1 MDADNVRGRSP
12 LRMNTRPATLRP
24 QFAFTLIELITVIAI
39 IAILMGL
46 LFPAMSGA
54 RESARRSKASSVV
67 RSIVNATKNY
77 ANDYGKFP
85 PVKDALTESGG
96 DSSGGNKS
104 EGNSYYSFGDKEDG
118 KCKVDNDQ
126 LFDVLRAI
134 NKEPNDDHKLNRRQQ
149 KYFEEGKATDPKN
162 PREGFADG
170 NDFEDNVKG
179 QLLDPWGKQY
189 CIILDAD
196 GDETLKLTDF
206 FKDQTEAIRFSAAA
220 FSMAKNNKIGGK
232 GYEGRLR
239 KEKSNEAPDDIVSWE

>member
-1 MDADNVRGRSP
+1 MK
-12 LRMNTRPATLRP
+12 TRPATLRP

-67 RSIVNATKNY
+67 RSIVNAAKNY
-77 ANDYGKFP
+77 SNDYGKYP
-85 PVKDALTESGG
+85 PVTEALTEAGSGG
-96 DSSGGNKS
+96 GSGGSKGES
-104 EGNSYYSFGDKEDG
+104 NSYYSYGDKDDA
-118 KCKVDNDQ
+118 KCKVANDQ

-134 NKEPNDDHKLNRRQQ
+134 DKEPNDNHKLNRRQQ

-170 NDFEDNVKG
+170 REFNDEING

-189 CIILDAD
+189 CILLDAD
-196 GDETLKLTDF
+196 GDETLKVTEF

-232 GYEGRLR
+232 GYENRLR
-239 KEKSNEAPDDIVSWE
+239 KERSSEAPDDIVSWE